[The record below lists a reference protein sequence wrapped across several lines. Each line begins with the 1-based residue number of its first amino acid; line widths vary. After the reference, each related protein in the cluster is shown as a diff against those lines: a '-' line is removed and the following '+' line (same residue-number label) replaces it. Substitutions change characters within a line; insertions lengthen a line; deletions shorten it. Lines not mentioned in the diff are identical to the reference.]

1 MMKILFKV
9 YATKSDIRELM
20 GGGEWGAVTR
30 VFKACKELESDPLD
44 IRPTKVPSQLVFK
57 VLGINY
63 NFALK
68 QYKEGLG
75 MGEKDKPEGVE
86 NWTPVS

>member
-1 MMKILFKV
+1 MKILFKL

-20 GGGEWGAVTR
+20 GGSEWGAVTK
-30 VFKACKELESDPLD
+30 VFRACKELESDPLN

-68 QYKEGLG
+68 QYKESL
-75 MGEKDKPEGVE
+75 EILEEPKVEGVE

>member
-1 MMKILFKV
+1 MKILFKL

-20 GGGEWGAVTR
+20 GGSDWKAVSK
-30 VFKACKELESDPLD
+30 VFKACKELESDPMN

-63 NFALK
+63 SFALK
-68 QYKEGLG
+68 QYKEGLDVV
-75 MGEKDKPEGVE
+75 EEDNREGVE

>member
-1 MMKILFKV
+1 MKILFKP

-20 GGGEWGAVTR
+20 GGSNWEAVVK
-30 VFKACKELESDPLD
+30 VFTACKELECDPMN

-63 NFALK
+63 SFALK
-68 QYKEGLG
+68 QYKESLEINEESSVPRG
-75 MGEKDKPEGVE
+75 E
-86 NWTPVS
+86 NWTPHT

>member
-1 MMKILFKV
+1 MKILFKL

-20 GGGEWGAVTR
+20 GGANWNSVSK
-30 VFKACKELESDPLD
+30 VFKACKALEEDPLN

-68 QYKEGLG
+68 QYKESIG
-75 MGEKDKPEGVE
+75 KGVDS
-86 NWTPVS
+86 WTTVS

>member
-1 MMKILFKV
+1 MKILFKL

-20 GGGEWGAVTR
+20 GGGDWNAVSK
-30 VFKACKELESDPLD
+30 VFKVCKELESDPMN

-63 NFALK
+63 SFALK
-68 QYKEGLG
+68 QYKEGLDVV
-75 MGEKDKPEGVE
+75 EEDKREGVE

>member
-1 MMKILFKV
+1 MKILFKL
-9 YATKSDIRELM
+9 YANKSDIRELM
-20 GGGEWGAVTR
+20 GGSEWKAVTK
-30 VFKACKELESDPLD
+30 VFNACKEIESDPLN

-68 QYKEGLG
+68 QYKESLG
-75 MGEKDKPEGVE
+75 ILDEPQVEGVKS
-86 NWTPVS
+86 WTPVF

>member
-1 MMKILFKV
+1 MKILFKL

-20 GGGEWGAVTR
+20 GGSEWGAVTK
-30 VFKACKELESDPLD
+30 VFKACKALEEDPLN

-68 QYKEGLG
+68 QYKESKG
-75 MGEKDKPEGVE
+75 EGVE
-86 NWTPVS
+86 SWTPVS

>member
-1 MMKILFKV
+1 MKILFKL
-9 YATKSDIRELM
+9 YANKSDIRELM
-20 GGGEWGAVTR
+20 GGSEWSSVTK
-30 VFKACKELESDPLD
+30 VFNACKELESDPLN

-68 QYKEGLG
+68 QYKESLYVV
-75 MGEKDKPEGVE
+75 EVPKVEGVE